1 MTLNSRC
8 VVNRL
13 SAGFS
18 LVELLTALVFTM
30 ILKAGMAGV
39 FKSSLSTAIKANEQ
53 LSNLRRNRMSL
64 DMIYDDLNNMG
75 MYLLSL
81 TKYPN
86 ALTSSSPGFFVTPN
100 VSYAATGLD
109 VQGVFPSNWIY
120 PASTGDELNLYF
132 DEPLPYDAILRTT
145 LTGLSS
151 QVDSG
156 AAISDSSTFDVEF
169 KDGNQAA
176 EVKTGMYVIFQ
187 DAWDVKQ
194 VTNVPPPST
203 TPSATIQ
210 ITASGATGSGGYD
223 DASGA
228 PTGATPLN
236 KAAHISGKNVL
247 IVDPGRKVR
256 YSIRTRK
263 LDPESP
269 SKPIPC
275 LIREEGA
282 HGGSFDS
289 TKTNI
294 IAENV
299 IGFKVFI
306 SADRGTT
313 WAGSGFTTTSTSGA
327 VGPWNDL
334 ATSGKFRKI
343 LDSSLSGGRPGWT
356 DTSNPNWFREIPV
369 IVRIDLLTRTM
380 QKRTEYG
387 NQSATSPTAD
397 YGTRFQSLI
406 LVPRHTGLPL
416 S

>member
-1 MTLNSRC
+1 MTPDSCCAAKR
-8 VVNRL
+8 R

-18 LVELLTALVFTM
+18 LVELLVALVFTM
-30 ILKAGMAGV
+30 VLMAGMASV
-39 FKSSLSTAIKANEQ
+39 FKSSLSTAVKANEQ
-53 LSNLRRNRMSL
+53 ISNLRRNRMSL

-86 ALTSSSPGFFVTPN
+86 ALTSSNPGFFVAPN

-109 VQGVFPSNWIY
+109 VQGTLPGNWIY

-132 DEPLPYDAILRTT
+132 DEPLPYDAILRTS
-145 LTGLSS
+145 LAGLSS
-151 QVDSG
+151 KIDAGTTV
-156 AAISDSSTFDVEF
+156 SDSDTFNVEF
-169 KDGNQAA
+169 QDANQAA
-176 EVKTGMYVIFQ
+176 EVKAGMYVIFQ

-194 VTNVPPPST
+194 VTSVPDPST
-203 TPSATIQ
+203 SPSATVA
-210 ITASGATGSGGYD
+210 ITASGATSSGGYD

-236 KAAHISGKNVL
+236 KAAHVSGKNVL

-256 YSIRTRK
+256 YSIQTK
-263 LDPESP
+263 HLDPTDH
-269 SKPIPC
+269 SKLIPC

-282 HGGSFDS
+282 FGGSFDS
-289 TKTNI
+289 TRTAI

-306 SADRGTT
+306 SANRGTT
-313 WAGSGFTTTSTSGA
+313 WAGSGYTTTSTSGA
-327 VGPWNDL
+327 VEPWNDL
-334 ATSGKFRKI
+334 TADGKFRKV
-343 LDSSLSGGRPGWT
+343 LDTSLSGGRPGWT

-397 YGTRFQSLI
+397 YGTRLQTLI